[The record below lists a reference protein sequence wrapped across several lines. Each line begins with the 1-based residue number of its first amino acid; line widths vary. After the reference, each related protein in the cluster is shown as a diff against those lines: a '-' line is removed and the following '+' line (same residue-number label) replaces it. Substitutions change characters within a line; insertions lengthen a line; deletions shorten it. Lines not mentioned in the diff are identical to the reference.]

1 MNAVLALLKVGAAVA
16 LVLLNGFFVA
26 AEFAIVKVR
35 ATRIQQLADEG
46 NRRAAVAQV
55 VVNRLDEHLSAT
67 QLGITLS
74 SLALGWIGE
83 PALAMLLEP
92 PLYALGRWIPAL
104 RAPLVLH
111 TVSFMF
117 GFSIVTMLHIVLGE
131 LVPKSMAIARA
142 ERMTLLCAGL
152 LRQFYRIFQWPIR
165 ALNGLAGAVLRRMGF
180 VPASERELAHTEDEL
195 RMLVGASARGG
206 YLDEVERVM
215 IDNVFD
221 FSERIAREIMVPRSE
236 MTCLFVEDS
245 PEENIGR
252 ALEAGYTRF
261 PLVQE
266 DKDHVVGMIHA
277 RDLFACPGGGIDL
290 QQIMRP
296 MLMIPETL
304 SVSRLLHEFQ
314 RRKTQMAVL
323 VDEYGGTSG
332 LITLEDLVEEIVGD
346 IQDEFDEEEPEVT
359 TIGPN
364 AFEVDGG
371 ILIEEAV
378 ERFALALPETEGVDT
393 LGGYVMA
400 TLGQRPELG
409 QNVTAGAHQLT
420 VTEVEGLRIA
430 RLKVTRKE

>member
-35 ATRIQQLADEG
+35 ATRIQQLAEEG
-46 NRRAAVAQV
+46 NRRAGVALV

-92 PLYALGRWIPAL
+92 PLHALGRWIPAL

-111 TVSFMF
+111 TVAFML

-142 ERMTLLCAGL
+142 ESMTLLCAGP

-165 ALNGLAGAVLRRMGF
+165 ALNGLAGSVLRRMGF
-180 VPASERELAHTEDEL
+180 EPASERELAHTEDEL

-236 MTCLFVEDS
+236 MTCLFLEDS

-261 PLVQE
+261 PLVHE
-266 DKDHVVGMIHA
+266 DKDHVVGMIHS
-277 RDLFACPGGGIDL
+277 RDLLAGGVRDL

-409 QNVTAGAHQLT
+409 QNVTAGNHQLT

>member
-1 MNAVLALLKVGAAVA
+1 MDAVLALLKVGAAVA

-67 QLGITLS
+67 QLGITLA

-92 PLYALGRWIPAL
+92 PLHALGRLVPAL

-111 TVSFMF
+111 TVSFMV

-131 LVPKSMAIARA
+131 LVPKSMAIAQA
-142 ERMTLLCAGL
+142 ETMTLYCAGP
-152 LRQFYRIFQWPIR
+152 LRQFYRFFQWPIR
-165 ALNGLAGAVLRRMGF
+165 ALNSLAGAVLRWMGF
-180 VPASERELAHTEDEL
+180 ERASEREMAHTEDEL

-245 PEENIGR
+245 AEENIGR

-261 PLVQE
+261 PLVHE
-266 DKDHVVGMIHA
+266 DKDHVVGMIHS
-277 RDLFACPGGGIDL
+277 RDLLAGGVRDL

-296 MLMIPETL
+296 MLMVPEML

-332 LITLEDLVEEIVGD
+332 LVTLEDLMEEIVGD
-346 IQDEFDEEEPEVT
+346 IQDEFDEEEPDVT
-359 TIGPN
+359 TIGPD
-364 AFEVDGG
+364 AFEVDAG
-371 ILIEEAV
+371 ILIEEAE
-378 ERFALALPETEGVDT
+378 ERFALDLPETEGVDT